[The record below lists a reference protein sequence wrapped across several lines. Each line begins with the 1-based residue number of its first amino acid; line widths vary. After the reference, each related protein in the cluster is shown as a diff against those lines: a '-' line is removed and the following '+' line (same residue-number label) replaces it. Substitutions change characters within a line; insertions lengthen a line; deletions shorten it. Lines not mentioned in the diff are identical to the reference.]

1 MLLIR
6 AIQAKC
12 FHKEVSTLLRLGVSE
27 PNSIHELKEKST
39 GLLSLS
45 PFLDEDGI
53 MRVGGRLGKSKT
65 IPYDH
70 KHPIIM
76 PSPDEEV
83 TQALI
88 RHYHV
93 KHFHASSSTTFY
105 TLRQRFYIIGGRNS
119 VNKIVSK
126 CVPCQNHKRWV
137 NYPQRELQ
145 SLPLSPTQA

>member
-1 MLLIR
+1 MAPSGDKTRVQTGRRITETSRQAIGTPQVDHATTTESPDRVALSVDDLRISETLLIR

-88 RHYHV
+88 RH
-93 KHFHASSSTTFY
+93 
-105 TLRQRFYIIGGRNS
+105 
-119 VNKIVSK
+119 
-126 CVPCQNHKRWV
+126 
-137 NYPQRELQ
+137 
-145 SLPLSPTQA
+145 